1 MSATTS
7 AAVATG
13 VVAVVVALWAWSRGR
28 TSAGPGVTTTAPQAE
43 PSVDSLVDSLVDT
56 SAAIITEGAEGDA
69 EMIEEAA
76 TSPQSAAELAKLR
89 RGRR

>member
-1 MSATTS
+1 MSATTI
-7 AAVATG
+7 AAITIG

-28 TSAGPGVTTTAPQAE
+28 TSAGPGLTTTAPQAE
-43 PSVDSLVDSLVDT
+43 PSVDSLVDT

>member
-1 MSATTS
+1 M
-7 AAVATG
+7 
-13 VVAVVVALWAWSRGR
+13 
-28 TSAGPGVTTTAPQAE
+28 
-43 PSVDSLVDSLVDT
+43 DSLVDSLVDT